1 MILKFEEDFN
11 FEGALKRRPER
22 RNVKIPGLFS

>member
-11 FEGALKRRPER
+11 FEGALERRPER
-22 RNVKIPGLFS
+22 LNDKISSLFS